1 MGHFLFIL
9 LIKKNKSFK
18 VVLLTYSLC
27 FCSRSSNKSGN
38 NKRAESRKHYFL
50 LHKRTNHSHF
60 EVI

>member
-27 FCSRSSNKSGN
+27 FCSSSSKSGN
-38 NKRAESRKHYFL
+38 NKRDESRKHDFL
-50 LHKRTNHSHF
+50 LQERTNPSHF